1 MKIWMKLAL
10 ATAMGFGAAQA
21 ASAQGLVLDA
31 GAARAEGRWGLEGS
45 VGYRIGGLGFAVTPS
60 VGAFAT
66 KSDDENRFVEEPD
79 PDGGTQCRDT
89 RDNDI
94 VRSFRCENGDF
105 RPFGRVEATFAIPL
119 IAEAGIGVRVSEAST
134 TPYGTV
140 AMPIFPMAKL
150 KGNVG
155 KDYVALGLRVGL

>member
-10 ATAMGFGAAQA
+10 AAGIGFVTAQA
-21 ASAQGLVLDA
+21 ASAQGLVVDA

-45 VGYRIGGLGFAVTPS
+45 VGYRLGGIGFAVTPS

-66 KSDDENRFVEEPD
+66 KSDDQSRFVEEPD

-89 RDNDI
+89 KDNDI
-94 VRSFRCENGDF
+94 VRSFRCENADF

-119 IAEAGIGVRVSEAST
+119 IAEAGVGVRVSEAST

>member
-1 MKIWMKLAL
+1 MGMKAVLA
-10 ATAMGFGAAQA
+10 AGMMFGTAQA
-21 ASAQGLVLDA
+21 ASAQGLVIDA
-31 GAARAEGRWGLEGS
+31 AAARAEGRWGVEAS

-66 KSDDENRFVEEPD
+66 RSDNNRYVEEPD
-79 PDGGTQCRDT
+79 PNGGTQCRDT
-89 RDNDI
+89 QGGDLDRD
-94 VRSFRCENGDF
+94 FRCENADF

-119 IAEAGIGVRVSEAST
+119 IAELGAGVRVSEHKT

-140 AMPIFPMAKL
+140 AMPFLPMVKL

-155 KDYVALGLRVGL
+155 KDYIALGLRVGL

>member
-1 MKIWMKLAL
+1 MKMWMR
-10 ATAMGFGAAQA
+10 AAVAAAFFVGGSQA
-21 ASAQGLVLDA
+21 ASAQGVVVDA
-31 GAARAEGRWGLEGS
+31 GGARAEGRWGLEGS
-45 VGYRIGGLGFAVTPS
+45 VGYRIGGLGLAVTPS

-66 KSDDENRFVEEPD
+66 KSDDENRFAEEPD
-79 PDGGTQCRDT
+79 PAGGTRCRDT

-94 VRSFRCENGDF
+94 VRDFRCENAVF

-119 IAEAGIGVRVSEAST
+119 IAEAGLGVRVSEAST

-150 KGNVG
+150 KGNIGKNYVG
-155 KDYVALGLRVGL
+155 LGLRLGL